1 KQVTSSQIFIGI
13 GLIFGL
19 AIACQVA
26 ATKFRIPAIVLLLP
40 AGFIAGVA
48 TSDVNPNKLFGATF
62 TPMVSLAV
70 AVILFDGGLDLNFK
84 QLEARHRSV
93 VRRLLAI
100 GAPVTWAGAGLFAAL
115 LLGLSTKIAIMLG
128 AILIVSGPT
137 VVTPILD
144 LARPRRNVSTIL
156 S

>member
-1 KQVTSSQIFIGI
+1 YAGQWKQVTSSQIFIGI

-70 AVILFDGGLDLNFK
+70 AVILFDGGLDLDIK
-84 QLEARHRSV
+84 ELEGHSQRV
-93 VRRLLAI
+93 VRRLILW
-100 GAPVTWAGAGLFAAL
+100 GAPITWAGAGLLGFVLLDLSGRAAL
-115 LLGLSTKIAIMLG
+115 MLR
-128 AILIVSGPT
+128 AILIV
-137 VVTPILD
+137 
-144 LARPRRNVSTIL
+144 
-156 S
+156 